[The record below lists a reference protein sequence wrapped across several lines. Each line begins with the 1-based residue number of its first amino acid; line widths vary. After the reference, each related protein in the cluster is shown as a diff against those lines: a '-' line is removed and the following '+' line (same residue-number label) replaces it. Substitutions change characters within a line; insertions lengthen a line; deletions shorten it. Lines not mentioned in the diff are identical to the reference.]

1 MRVEVVFSE
10 KNDEFEPLFSEKNDE
25 FEPAFGEIAR
35 WGVVED
41 LDEVL
46 THQEELLEELE
57 AVLDSKTNN
66 NAVIEPLEITENGTY
81 HATKVDGYNPI
92 IVNVPIPD
100 VGVGTLTKYAKIRAK
115 PESTTSF
122 TIENP
127 LGGIARKACV
137 QRTTTDVTSTRKI
150 QQYIVD
156 TDLGIGA
163 MNLVATDGG
172 YRYAT
177 TPYDSGTS
185 NGKFEVKD
193 GVMKLYR
200 YNSANTWDTD
210 SEYEV
215 EIYE

>member
-10 KNDEFEPLFSEKNDE
+10 KNDEFEPLFAEKNDE

-81 HATKVDGYNPI
+81 HATKVDGYAPI
-92 IVNVPIPD
+92 TVNVPIPD
-100 VGVGTLTKYAKIRAK
+100 VGVGTFTKYAKITAK
-115 PESTTSF
+115 PESNTSF

-127 LGGIARKACV
+127 LGGIAKYISVIMTPYELTSKRRCRKYVADYSLGIAV
-137 QRTTTDVTSTRKI
+137 GEYSDTGSVVLYASKLTTDTVENGRFKI
-150 QQYIVD
+150 TEGQI
-156 TDLGIGA
+156 I
-163 MNLVATDGG
+163 
-172 YRYAT
+172 
-177 TPYDSGTS
+177 
-185 NGKFEVKD
+185 
-193 GVMKLYR
+193 LYR
-200 YNSANTWDTD
+200 YNAANTWETN
-210 SEYEV
+210 SEYVV
-215 EIYE
+215 EIYQ